1 MSRRAVDES
10 GRKSG
15 SICFVVLL
23 LLASLTGLISLPGA
37 SANVSGDLALIGTN
51 TPVEDSWGSS
61 WENMNFNVTIANEG
75 LQSIASRELRW
86 YACQGEVDANSCK
99 SNYLEVGSFSLPT
112 SYSGTTSD

>member
-1 MSRRAVDES
+1 MSRRAVRES

-51 TPVEDSWGSS
+51 SPVED
-61 WENMNFNVTIANEG
+61 T
-75 LQSIASRELRW
+75 
-86 YACQGEVDANSCK
+86 
-99 SNYLEVGSFSLPT
+99 
-112 SYSGTTSD
+112 